1 MENFLNPD
9 KADLIRETFLV
20 LFGIVLYMAVAFD
33 RKFIANEF
41 TNPSTTTTINGKGG
55 GGGLE
60 STKEYQ
66 QMMKEEA
73 AVETKKD
80 Q

>member
-1 MENFLNPD
+1 MKYMPYSMVGVF
-9 KADLIRETFLV
+9 V
-20 LFGIVLYMAVAFD
+20 LFGIVFYLAVVLD

-41 TNPSTTTTINGKGG
+41 TNSSTTTTTNGKGGGGGG